1 MESRL
6 PIILIRNRLIQHI
19 KNAYSLFLFIL
30 NYITLLAKHVDN
42 FSGGVVVLWKI
53 NKKEI
58 YSTS

>member
-42 FSGGVVVLWKI
+42 FSGGGGSIVE
-53 NKKEI
+53 NK
-58 YSTS
+58 